1 MSLPP
6 PSYDSFDYPIPDY
19 SSEPRA
25 NEERLVY
32 QQIRQSQGSDTR
44 PTGVFVS
51 QEEGIT
57 VVINYQEDKTPTPVF
72 GRKSNIEGTLL
83 VDAPESVSEVTVKLT
98 GVIETVSPSTGWLS
112 VNIID
117 QAHTIFNSGDD
128 MPSQSICPSSLP
140 FSCPIPSTFRYNGQ
154 EYLLPPSYYV
164 LLGEQRQA
172 YYAKCT
178 YQFSA
183 EIIKARSRRT
193 AFLGKSRKHNTF
205 VLEYSPRLRPPRPVI
220 ELSLLTT
227 IKERPEEWRR
237 FSYQIVPGPKSGKY
251 HLESL
256 TCQFFLPSVGI
267 FDIRD
272 AIPFHVQIVG
282 SNNGSLAK
290 LQSVLR
296 TDKLLFRVHFLRQ
309 VAINKNGNKSAVHFP
324 LGEAKL
330 SPMPPVEGALSLP
343 GQGNQPGQKQEN
355 MNWEGKIRCELE
367 EKLTPSFNA
376 GIVAITDFIVLELS
390 KSYTGLFKPFNH
402 GHPVRLVS
410 DA

>member
-6 PSYDSFDYPIPDY
+6 PSYNSFDYPIPDY

-32 QQIRQSQGSDTR
+32 HQQRGSDTR

-51 QEEGIT
+51 QKDGIT

-83 VDAPESVSEVTVKLT
+83 VDAPESVSEITVKLM
-98 GVIETVSPSTGWLS
+98 GIIETVSPSTGWLS

-117 QAHTIFNSGDD
+117 EAHTIFISGDD

-140 FSCPIPSTFRYNGQ
+140 FSYPIPSTFRYDGQ

-164 LLGEQRQA
+164 LLGEQSQA

-183 EIIKARSRRT
+183 VIIKARSRRT
-193 AFLGKSRKHNTF
+193 AFLGKNRKHNTF
-205 VLEYSPRLRPPRPVI
+205 VLEYSPRSRPPRPVI
-220 ELSLLTT
+220 ALSLLTT
-227 IKERPEEWRR
+227 IKECPEEWRQ
-237 FSYQIVPGPKSGKY
+237 FSYQIVPKSGKY

-267 FDIRD
+267 FGIRD

-296 TDKLLFRVHFLRQ
+296 TDKPLFRVHFLRQ

-343 GQGNQPGQKQEN
+343 SQGNQQGQKQEN

-367 EKLTPSFNA
+367 EKLAPSFNA

-390 KSYTGLFKPFNH
+390 KLYVGLFKPFNQ

-410 DA
+410 DS

>member
-19 SSEPRA
+19 SFEPRA

-32 QQIRQSQGSDTR
+32 HQQVRQSRGSDTR

-51 QEEGIT
+51 QKDGIT

-72 GRKSNIEGTLL
+72 GRKSIIEGTLL
-83 VDAPESVSEVTVKLT
+83 VDAPESVSEITVKLM
-98 GVIETVSPSTGWLS
+98 GIIETVSPSTGWLS

-117 QAHTIFNSGDD
+117 QAHTIYISGDD

-140 FSCPIPSTFRYNGQ
+140 FSCPIPSTFRYDGQ
-154 EYLLPPSYYV
+154 EYILPPSYYV
-164 LLGEQRQA
+164 LLGGQSQA

-183 EIIKARSRRT
+183 VIIKARPRHT
-193 AFLGKSRKHNTF
+193 AFLGKNRKHNTF
-205 VLEYSPRLRPPRPVI
+205 VLEYSPRSRPPQPVI
-220 ELSLLTT
+220 DLSLLTT
-227 IKERPEEWRR
+227 IKECPEEWRQ
-237 FSYQIVPGPKSGKY
+237 FSYQIIPKSGKY

-267 FDIRD
+267 FGIRD

-282 SNNGSLAK
+282 SDNGSLAK

-296 TDKLLFRVHFLRQ
+296 TDKPLFRVHFLRQ
-309 VAINKNGNKSAVHFP
+309 VAINKNGSKSAVHFP
-324 LGEAKL
+324 LGEAVL
-330 SPMPPVEGALSLP
+330 SPTPPVEGALSLP
-343 GQGNQPGQKQEN
+343 VQGNQEGQKQEN

-376 GIVAITDFIVLELS
+376 GIVAITVRQ
-390 KSYTGLFKPFNH
+390 SYSSN
-402 GHPVRLVS
+402 
-410 DA
+410 